1 MIDEAMHHA
10 THVLSFIGNIS
21 LNISFVLYL
30 IVYIPQIIHN
40 QKVENIAQLSFGL
53 HLLLFSSYS
62 FDLVYGFASQLPWQ
76 YKTVSTVGL
85 LLVTVQHIQLIKFF
99 VNKQLL
105 LRLTLSIFLIILN
118 CIAIYYFFI
127 IQHRV
132 LDSNNTFIVGTAA
145 RICGLIYCFPQI
157 IKNCI
162 LKSANAISLK
172 YIYLNLVLALLD
184 TCSSWSLNWG
194 WPNKVA
200 APCSVVIMLLMLY
213 QINKY
218 EHRVNLL
225 IYNSKGMQTDLA
237 RKKWTHC

>member
-1 MIDEAMHHA
+1 MIEEAMHHA
-10 THVLSFIGNIS
+10 THILLFIGNIS

-30 IVYIPQIIHN
+30 IVYIPQLIHN
-40 QKVENIAQLSFGL
+40 QTVANIAQLSFGL

-62 FDLVYGFASQLPWQ
+62 FDLLYGFASQLPWQ

-105 LRLTLSIFLIILN
+105 LRVTLSILLIILN

-127 IQHRV
+127 IRHSV
-132 LDSNNTFIVGTAA
+132 LDYNNTFIVGTAA

-157 IKNCI
+157 IKNSI
-162 LKSANAISLK
+162 SKSANAISLK

-184 TCSSWSLNWG
+184 TCSSWCLNWG
-194 WPNKVA
+194 WPNKLA
-200 APCSVVIMLLMLY
+200 APCNAVIMLMMLY

-218 EHRVNLL
+218 ERPLNFL
-225 IYNSKGMQTDLA
+225 IYNSKGMQT
-237 RKKWTHC
+237 